1 MNIISPD
8 IGLIVWMLVAFVIL
22 FLLLKRFAFPVIFK
36 MLKERETSIQSALN
50 AAEKARQEIECLQD
64 TNAKLLKEA
73 KEQRDEIL
81 RQADTLRIEM
91 LEKAKTDAKNEY
103 DKILTDAKIA
113 LENEKQAAITEIK
126 NDIAN
131 LSLEIASKI
140 IKKEIAKDEVSN
152 AVIEQAIKDMVD
164 D

>member
-1 MNIISPD
+1 MNLIQPG

-22 FLLLKRFAFPVIFK
+22 FLLLKKFAFPIIFK
-36 MLKERETSIQSALN
+36 MLKEREESISSALN
-50 AAEKARQEIECLQD
+50 AAEKARQEIEGLQD
-64 TNAKLLKEA
+64 TNAKLLKGA

-81 RQADTLRIEM
+81 KQADILRAEM

-113 LENEKQAAITEIK
+113 IKNEQQAAITEIK

-131 LSLEIASKI
+131 LSLEIALKI
-140 IKKEIAKDEVSN
+140 IEKEIKKDEISN
-152 AVIEQAIKDMVD
+152 AVIEKAMKNFEI
-164 D
+164 